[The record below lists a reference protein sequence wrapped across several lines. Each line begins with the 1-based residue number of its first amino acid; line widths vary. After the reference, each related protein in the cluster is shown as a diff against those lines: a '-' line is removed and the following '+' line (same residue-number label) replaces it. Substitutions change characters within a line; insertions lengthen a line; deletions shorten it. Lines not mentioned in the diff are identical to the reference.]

1 MHSKMK
7 VKQTAEKEKWSQRY
21 KETHFQFTYYL
32 HGAQL
37 ASAFYRF
44 RIEPLRDHHSL
55 KDPGEDIIS
64 IL

>member
-1 MHSKMK
+1 M
-7 VKQTAEKEKWSQRY
+7 SQRY

-55 KDPGEDIIS
+55 KDPGKDIIS